1 MTERVA
7 SERALLAARNHL
19 RAVTDS
25 MGEGLFTL
33 DSDGRLDYMNEA
45 AEQLLGWPLDVL
57 RGRAMHEVIQAR
69 RPDGSAL
76 AFAGSPIAQVRV
88 HGRTVRESDDVF
100 VRRDGSTLPVAYTAA
115 PFETDEGVEGCV
127 VVFADI
133 TERKARETVLQQE
146 ADTLSWIGRIQDALM
161 EDRFVL
167 YAQPIVDLASGKTVQ
182 RELLLRL
189 QEEDGSVVA
198 PGAFLDVAERYGLIS
213 DIDRWVVERGAEI
226 AAGGQPVEVNI
237 SARSIGDP
245 AMLEHIEQ
253 CLDRSAVDP
262 RLLVFEITET
272 AIADDAETAQAF
284 AEQLRRLGCKLA
296 LDDFGTGFGGL
307 TYLKN
312 LPLDF
317 LKIDIEFVR
326 DLTTNP
332 RSRHVVQAVI
342 ALARDFELQTVAE
355 GVEDGETLDLLAQLG
370 VDFAQGYF
378 IARPAPL
385 DGDAAA

>member
-1 MTERVA
+1 
-7 SERALLAARNHL
+7 
-19 RAVTDS
+19 
-25 MGEGLFTL
+25 
-33 DSDGRLDYMNEA
+33 
-45 AEQLLGWPLDVL
+45 
-57 RGRAMHEVIQAR
+57 MHEVIQAR

-146 ADTLSWIGRIQDALM
+146 ADTLGWIGRIQDALM

-189 QEEDGSVVA
+189 QEDDGSVVA

>member
-1 MTERVA
+1 
-7 SERALLAARNHL
+7 
-19 RAVTDS
+19 
-25 MGEGLFTL
+25 
-33 DSDGRLDYMNEA
+33 
-45 AEQLLGWPLDVL
+45 
-57 RGRAMHEVIQAR
+57 
-69 RPDGSAL
+69 
-76 AFAGSPIAQVRV
+76 
-88 HGRTVRESDDVF
+88 
-100 VRRDGSTLPVAYTAA
+100 
-115 PFETDEGVEGCV
+115 

-189 QEEDGSVVA
+189 QEDDGSVVA